1 MNFFLQDPRVSLLMN
16 KNTIPDVRADVK
28 TILNKLVQKN
38 NSYKHLDEDHA
49 IYAKLPFDVHRHCL
63 LVTYP
68 VITIDSRVHTGLQVL
83 VKEYQCKQSNMISIT
98 SFSTPDEIKHICE
111 LYP

>member
-38 NSYKHLDEDHA
+38 NSYKHLDEGKDYMLAHA
-49 IYAKLPFDVHRHCL
+49 KYSILGSS
-63 LVTYP
+63 
-68 VITIDSRVHTGLQVL
+68 I
-83 VKEYQCKQSNMISIT
+83 NISIT
-98 SFSTPDEIKHICE
+98 PELLIFST
-111 LYP
+111 

>member
-1 MNFFLQDPRVSLLMN
+1 
-16 KNTIPDVRADVK
+16 
-28 TILNKLVQKN
+28 
-38 NSYKHLDEDHA
+38 
-49 IYAKLPFDVHRHCL
+49 LPFDVHRHCL

-111 LYP
+111 LYPGLTIICFQKLIQLQRIILVKNISVLIKQKGMIYF